1 MNCVDRVQEGTV
13 VTQPIINRPISPL
26 AWLLILALSFLWG
39 GAYFFAGV
47 AVAELP
53 PFTIVTLRVGLAMLV
68 LHALL
73 AVLGKSMPWKGSV
86 WAAFLGMGLLNN
98 AIPFSLIV
106 WGQTQIGS
114 GLASIMNATTPIF
127 TVLVAHALTS
137 DEKLTGAKTIGVA
150 FGFIGIVVLIGAD
163 ALSGIGGDT
172 AWPLL
177 ACAGAT
183 VSYAFAGVFGRRF
196 ARMGME
202 PLQTATGQLTC
213 STLILLPLALLVD
226 QPWTLPM
233 VSMEVA
239 ASIVGLA
246 VLSSALAYFLYFR
259 ILELAGAVNLLLVT
273 FIIPPV
279 AIGLGVLVLGEVLL
293 LSHVAGLA
301 LILLGL
307 AAIDGRVLRVLDGKR
322 KGREHS

>member
-1 MNCVDRVQEGTV
+1 MGCVNRVQEDSV

-39 GAYFFAGV
+39 GSYFFAGV

-53 PFTIVTLRVGLAMLV
+53 PLTIATLRVGLAMLL

-73 AVLGKSMPWKGSV
+73 PILGIAMPTSLRV
-86 WAAFLGMGLLNN
+86 WGAFLGMGILNN

-114 GLASIMNATTPIF
+114 GLASIMNATTPVF
-127 TVLVAHALTS
+127 GVLVAHALTS
-137 DEKLTGAKTIGVA
+137 DEKLTRAKAVGVMC
-150 FGFIGIVVLIGAD
+150 GFAGIVVLIGAD

-177 ACAGAT
+177 ACAGAAL
-183 VSYAFAGVFGRRF
+183 SYAFAGVFGRRF
-196 ARMGME
+196 ARMGLE

-213 STLILLPLALLVD
+213 SSMILLPIALYFE

-233 VSMEVA
+233 VSTGV
-239 ASIVGLA
+239 VGAIIGVA
-246 VLSSALAYFLYFR
+246 VLSTALAYFIYFR
-259 ILELAGAVNLLLVT
+259 VLALAGATNLLLVT
-273 FIIPPV
+273 FILPPV

-293 LSHVAGLA
+293 PSHVAGLA
-301 LILLGL
+301 LILVGL

-322 KGREHS
+322 KGRGHS